1 MSYPPNEGAQ
11 GGNVYG
17 AQPGQPPYNPPPS
30 QPGYGSA
37 QVPQQPSYGAP
48 TPQPSPPQ
56 SGQPF
61 GAPAPQSGPP
71 FGGPGQQPGPQS
83 GPPFGG
89 PGQQPPFGGPQS
101 APPFSAPPAA
111 GSPAAPSG
119 GGGRKLLV
127 VSLVAVLLLLGVGVM
142 SVLYVTKNSELDK
155 TEKQLSSQIAERDTT
170 IGANKTEIEQ
180 LQGDL
185 QSMKDKNKELE
196 QNLSG
201 TKSDRDEQ
209 ARQKRVIG
217 SCLTKLSNA
226 LAAAADN
233 DRAAYNRAMKGL
245 DKICDEADK
254 YL

>member
-1 MSYPPNEGAQ
+1 MSYPPNEGTP

-17 AQPGQPPYNPPPS
+17 AQPGQPPQNFPPS

-37 QVPQQPSYGAP
+37 SVPQQPSYGAP
-48 TPQPSPPQ
+48 GQQPGPQPGQPQ
-56 SGQPF
+56 PGQPF

-71 FGGPGQQPGPQS
+71 QSGPPFGGPGPQS

-89 PGQQPPFGGPQS
+89 PGPQS
-101 APPFSAPPAA
+101 APPFSTPPAL
-111 GSPAAPSG
+111 GSPSKQG
-119 GGGRKLLV
+119 SGGRKFLV

-142 SVLYVTKNSELDK
+142 SVLYVTKNNELDK
-155 TEKQLSSQIAERDTT
+155 TEKQLTAQIAERDTT

>member
-1 MSYPPNEGAQ
+1 MSYPPNEGAP

-17 AQPGQPPYNPPPS
+17 AQPGQPPQNPPPS

-37 QVPQQPSYGAP
+37 SVPQQPSYGAP
-48 TPQPSPPQ
+48 APQP
-56 SGQPF
+56 GQPQPGQPY

-71 FGGPGQQPGPQS
+71 FGAPAPQSGPGFGGQGPQS
-83 GPPFGG
+83 G
-89 PGQQPPFGGPQS
+89 PPFGGPQS
-101 APPFSAPPAA
+101 APPFSTPPA
-111 GSPAAPSG
+111 SG
-119 GGGRKLLV
+119 GPSNGRSGNGKFLA

-142 SVLYVTKNSELDK
+142 SVLYVTKNNELDK
-155 TEKQLSSQIAERDTT
+155 TEKQLSAQIAERDTT

-233 DRAAYNRAMKGL
+233 DRAAYNKAMKGL